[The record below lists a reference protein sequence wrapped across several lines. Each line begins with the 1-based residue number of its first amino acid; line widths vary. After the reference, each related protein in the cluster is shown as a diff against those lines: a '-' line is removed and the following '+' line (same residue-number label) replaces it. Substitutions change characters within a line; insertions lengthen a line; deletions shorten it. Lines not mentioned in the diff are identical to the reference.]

1 MMWRASTFRYKRNDG
16 EVDGARQGLCCVVS
30 AVPGALQEDD
40 LECSEN
46 DEDKPEE
53 TTATAATS
61 DKPASSVIHITSR
74 TGRKDLEVCDILN
87 QLFKRSLS

>member
-1 MMWRASTFRYKRNDG
+1 MWRASYFRYERNDG

-53 TTATAATS
+53 TTATTVNS

-74 TGRKDLEVCDILN
+74 TGRKDLEVCDILDTF
-87 QLFKRSLS
+87 FKFKH